1 MAKGR
6 TRRSIAWFC
15 IARQSGNPV
24 GLRKSKEVRVAKLA
38 VKYYGVTVVSVENDQ
53 TLQCRANEM
62 EQPPGTCMVSGI
74 RAAPVRL
81 IVRDG
86 ATVPEINRAL
96 EALRANLNELLDA
109 LPTRGGGGDYV
120 S

>member
-1 MAKGR
+1 MHRKAERKS
-6 TRRSIAWFC
+6 RRSA
-15 IARQSGNPV
+15 
-24 GLRKSKEVRVAKLA
+24 EVQGGEGSEIGSQID
-38 VKYYGVTVVSVENDQ
+38 GVTVVSVENDQ

-109 LPTRGGGGDYV
+109 LLTRGGGGDYV

>member
-1 MAKGR
+1 MA
-6 TRRSIAWFC
+6 I
-15 IARQSGNPV
+15 
-24 GLRKSKEVRVAKLA
+24 
-38 VKYYGVTVVSVENDQ
+38 KYHSVTVISCENDQ

-120 S
+120 P

>member
-1 MAKGR
+1 M
-6 TRRSIAWFC
+6 
-15 IARQSGNPV
+15 
-24 GLRKSKEVRVAKLA
+24 
-38 VKYYGVTVVSVENDQ
+38 
-53 TLQCRANEM
+53 
-62 EQPPGTCMVSGI
+62 
-74 RAAPVRL
+74 